1 MSFSE
6 FLAQVKTKG
15 LARNNRYAVA
25 FHGNGVAGF
34 DNNNLRSALLFCDS
48 AQLPGQSY
56 ATVMNRSFGE
66 LRETPYDRLYEPITL
81 SFYVD
86 REMQVK
92 YLFDRWMDKIASPAT
107 RKYNYYDDY
116 VCNIAISV
124 FDNYAESSPGSR
136 MDSPLRW
143 TEKNNETYV
152 VVLHEAYP
160 KSVSAVQLD
169 QANKDVMKV
178 TVTFQYKYWLSE
190 PQEVYN
196 MALGS
201 PISPSIQRVYS
212 ESFGSFQ
219 QAYNQFND
227 LGLAT
232 NTRIPNPSTLTGGL
246 PGFDGGLP
254 DTQGFLTQAN
264 QALTNLTRGGLSGIT
279 GGRFPSLSD
288 IMNLRF

>member
-1 MSFSE
+1 MSFPE

-15 LARNNRYAVA
+15 LARNNRYAVS

-34 DNNNLRSALLFCDS
+34 NGDNLRSALLFCDS

-56 ATVMNRSFGE
+56 ATIANRSFGE

-92 YLFDRWMDKIASPAT
+92 YLFDRWMDKIANPAT

-116 VCNIAISV
+116 ICNIAISV
-124 FDNYAESSPGSR
+124 FDNYAESTPGSR
-136 MDSPLRW
+136 IDKPLRW
-143 TEKNNETYV
+143 EEKNNETYV

-160 KSVSAVQLD
+160 KTVSAVQLD

-196 MALGS
+196 QALGS

-219 QAYNQFND
+219 RAYNDFND
-227 LGLAT
+227 FGNAIGT
-232 NTRIPNPSTLTGGL
+232 AIRNPTTLTGGI

-254 DTQGFLTQAN
+254 DTQGFLSSAN
-264 QALTNLTRGGLSGIT
+264 QALNNLTRGGLSGIT

-288 IMNLRF
+288 VMNIRF